1 MITENISAICLTGIL
16 ENGEYKFKKCARWG
30 LNHGKQNKGK
40 SI

>member
-1 MITENISAICLTGIL
+1 MITENISAICLTGVL
-16 ENGEYKFKKCARWG
+16 ETENINLESMTGG